1 MLPASQ
7 AEATTIDRELMTPL
21 IGRINTQLT
30 LLRSILEN
38 NGLSFKESSNHAWKV
53 FHAYPL
59 DVQIRI
65 IETLEKF
72 VSTVVNIQ
80 AAGIRFNESKKA
92 IWHLFG
98 QNRWRLDDNTFSDL
112 DENDVVEVYLA
123 DGTQFFRNFNYFQY
137 SSYTLADLIFCPWED
152 LIEHES
158 NSRSELLNISRQIF
172 GNGASSKKR
181 FQLAP
186 YIAQEKFSEQRFTAE
201 LTSKFI
207 SPIRSRDS
215 GRNEA
220 ALVVWN
226 IRLLTAPIY
235 QTTNL
240 YLAETT
246 V

>member
-1 MLPASQ
+1 MLSASQ
-7 AEATTIDRELMTPL
+7 VEATIIDRDLMTPL

-38 NGLSFKESSNHAWKV
+38 NGLSFKESSKYAWKA
-53 FHAYPL
+53 FHTYPL
-59 DVQIRI
+59 DVQMRI
-65 IETLEKF
+65 VESLEKY

-80 AAGIRFNESKKA
+80 TAGIRFNESKKA

-98 QNRWRLDDNTFSDL
+98 QNRWRLDDHIFSDL
-112 DENDVVEVYLA
+112 DESDVVEIYLA

-158 NSRSELLNISRQIF
+158 NSRGELLNISRQIF
-172 GNGASSKKR
+172 AEDASPKTR

-186 YIAQEKFSEQRFTAE
+186 YIAREKFSERRFTAE

-207 SPIRSRDS
+207 CPIRGRDS

-220 ALVVWN
+220 ALVVWS
-226 IRLLTAPIY
+226 IRLLNEPTLR
-235 QTTNL
+235 TNNV
-240 YLAETT
+240 YLAEAT